1 MFARLLPAALF
12 LTLPALAA
20 GAAEP
25 VPPSLFT
32 LSDPTL
38 EVTVWAHSPLFFNP
52 TNIDIDKDGCVW
64 DHHRILMMSTTQ
76 LVLTAQECADLAAL
90 LRL

>member
-12 LTLPALAA
+12 LTVPVLAA
-20 GAAEP
+20 RAAEP
-25 VPPSLFT
+25 VPVSLFT

-52 TNIDIDKDGCVW
+52 KNIDIDKDGCFW
-64 DHHRILMMSTTQ
+64 DHHRILMMSTT
-76 LVLTAQECADLAAL
+76 
-90 LRL
+90 